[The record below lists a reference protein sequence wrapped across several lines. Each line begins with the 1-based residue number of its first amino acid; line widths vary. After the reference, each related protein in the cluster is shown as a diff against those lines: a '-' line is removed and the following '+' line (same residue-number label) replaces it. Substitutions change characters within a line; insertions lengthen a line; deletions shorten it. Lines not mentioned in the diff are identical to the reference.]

1 MRFLMAISFILLAN
15 SLSAQ
20 CNNDRAGSQPARGV
34 VFADINGNGR
44 RETNE
49 TGIAGVALS
58 NGCDVVISDGDG
70 RYEISI
76 APTEIIFLSKPA
88 NYSVPVDE
96 SNVPQFFY
104 RHYPDGIPAQIAG
117 TSVEWLWPVTEATGP
132 LPTSIDFPLIPA
144 ESKIEFLAHGFADTQ
159 ARYETGQDMVREDLV
174 NPLIDNPFGVQQ

>member
-20 CNNDRAGSQPARGV
+20 CNNDRAGSQLARGV
-34 VFADINGNGR
+34 VFADINGNGK

-104 RHYPDGIPAQIAG
+104 RH
-117 TSVEWLWPVTEATGP
+117 
-132 LPTSIDFPLIPA
+132 
-144 ESKIEFLAHGFADTQ
+144 
-159 ARYETGQDMVREDLV
+159 
-174 NPLIDNPFGVQQ
+174 

>member
-1 MRFLMAISFILLAN
+1 MAISFILLAN

-20 CNNDRAGSQPARGV
+20 CNNDRAGSQPAQGV

-96 SNVPQFFY
+96 FNVPQFFSGIIQTEY
-104 RHYPDGIPAQIAG
+104 QHKLPAHRWNGCGLSQRQRVRYQHLSTFLLYPRNRILNFSLMDSLTRKPVMKPGR
-117 TSVEWLWPVTEATGP
+117 TWLGKIW
-132 LPTSIDFPLIPA
+132 LI
-144 ESKIEFLAHGFADTQ
+144 L
-159 ARYETGQDMVREDLV
+159 
-174 NPLIDNPFGVQQ
+174 